1 MKRRLQC
8 CDKFREWNFKKGVI
22 KAGVREESVRESQR
36 KGGKEKEIRQ
46 YTERERERVRE
57 RERERGKKNV

>member
-36 KGGKEKEIRQ
+36 KVGKEKEIEIRQ
-46 YTERERERVRE
+46 DTE